1 MPCRYLTHKSAPGG
15 FHIVVKCFMDES
27 GVGYLAQVG
36 GAMKQAKLFAVM
48 ACGAAAALASA
59 APVRAEV
66 ATPQLQRAAQA
77 STDLSAQ
84 RRIRRRATPIY
95 IYGHRPLSPTAVR
108 DCVDWY
114 AYEYRPSGTVIVPK
128 MSCHWIDR

>member
-1 MPCRYLTHKSAPGG
+1 
-15 FHIVVKCFMDES
+15 MDEGS
-27 GVGYLAQVG
+27 VGDVAQVG
-36 GAMKQAKLFAVM
+36 VVMKQVKLFAVM
-48 ACGAAAALASA
+48 AFGAAVALASIG
-59 APVRAEV
+59 PVRAEV
-66 ATPQLQRAAQA
+66 ATPQLQRVAAQA
-77 STDLSAQ
+77 STELSAQ

-108 DCVDWY
+108 ACVDWY

>member
-1 MPCRYLTHKSAPGG
+1 MK
-15 FHIVVKCFMDES
+15 
-27 GVGYLAQVG
+27 QVG
-36 GAMKQAKLFAVM
+36 LFAVI
-48 ACGAAAALASA
+48 AIGAGLMLASA
-59 APVRAEV
+59 GPARAEV
-66 ATPQLQRAAQA
+66 AAPQVQRAAQEP
-77 STDLSAQ
+77 TDLSAQ

-108 DCVDWY
+108 SCVDWY

>member
-1 MPCRYLTHKSAPGG
+1 
-15 FHIVVKCFMDES
+15 MDEG
-27 GVGYLAQVG
+27 GVGSVAQVG
-36 GAMKQAKLFAVM
+36 VAMKQIGWFAVM
-48 ACGAAAALASA
+48 TFGAAVALASA
-59 APVRAEV
+59 GPVRAQIV
-66 ATPQLQRAAQA
+66 APQVQRAAQS

-84 RRIRRRATPIY
+84 RRIRRHPTPIY

-108 DCVDWY
+108 SCVDWY

>member
-1 MPCRYLTHKSAPGG
+1 M
-15 FHIVVKCFMDES
+15 
-27 GVGYLAQVG
+27 GV
-36 GAMKQAKLFAVM
+36 AMKQVGLFAVI
-48 ACGAAAALASA
+48 AVGVSIALASA
-59 APVRAEV
+59 EPVRAQMAAPKV
-66 ATPQLQRAAQA
+66 QRAAAQS

-84 RRIRRRATPIY
+84 RRVRRRATPIY

-128 MSCHWIDR
+128 MSCRWIDR

>member
-1 MPCRYLTHKSAPGG
+1 
-15 FHIVVKCFMDES
+15 MDDGS
-27 GVGYLAQVG
+27 VGYLAQVG
-36 GAMKQAKLFAVM
+36 VAMKQVKLFAVM
-48 ACGAAAALASA
+48 AFGAAVVLASA

-66 ATPQLQRAAQA
+66 AAPQMQRAAPA
-77 STDLSAQ
+77 SSDLSAQ

-128 MSCHWIDR
+128 MSCRWIDR

>member
-1 MPCRYLTHKSAPGG
+1 MK
-15 FHIVVKCFMDES
+15 
-27 GVGYLAQVG
+27 QVG
-36 GAMKQAKLFAVM
+36 WFAGM
-48 ACGAAAALASA
+48 AVGAAVALVSIG
-59 APVRAEV
+59 PVRAEV
-66 ATPQLQRAAQA
+66 ASPHAKRAAQA

-108 DCVDWY
+108 ACVDWY

>member
-1 MPCRYLTHKSAPGG
+1 
-15 FHIVVKCFMDES
+15 MDEG
-27 GVGYLAQVG
+27 GVGHVAQVG
-36 GAMKQAKLFAVM
+36 VAMKQIGLFAVLTFG
-48 ACGAAAALASA
+48 AVCGLASA
-59 APVRAEV
+59 GPIRAEV
-66 ATPQLQRAAQA
+66 ASPQVQRVASQA

-95 IYGHRPLSPTAVR
+95 IYGRRPLSPTAVR
-108 DCVDWY
+108 SCVDWY